1 MRVGYFQ
8 FAPRFGEAETN
19 LSKVL
24 SGLQE
29 AEADLIVLPELPFSG
44 YFFEDRKELAALAE
58 EPTHSATVDALAELC
73 QKRDFHLV
81 TGFTEKAGDKLYNS
95 ALLIGPEGLMHTY
108 RKLHL
113 FNTETEYFDPG
124 DTPLVTHE
132 IRGARIGIMVCYDWA
147 FPEAARSPRDA
158 SRCPTRTLQGADI
171 ICHPSNLVLPYGQQA
186 MQVRCLEN
194 SVYAITTN
202 RFGTDDRPRGSVTF
216 TGQSQIAGP
225 RGEIIHQAGQQRE
238 ELFITE
244 IDPTKARDKQI
255 APLNHLINDRR
266 PEFYTAVCK

>member
-1 MRVGYFQ
+1 MSLRVGYFQ
-8 FAPRFGEAETN
+8 FAPSFGEPETN
-19 LSKVL
+19 LSRVV
-24 SGLQE
+24 SGLQQ

-44 YFFEDRKELAALAE
+44 YLFEDRSELATLAE
-58 EPTHSATVDALAELC
+58 EPTHSATVDTLAELC

-81 TGFTEKAGDKLYNS
+81 TGFTERAGDKLYNS
-95 ALLIGPEGLMHTY
+95 ALLIGPQGLIHTY

-124 DTPLVTHE
+124 DTPLITHI
-132 IRGARIGIMVCYDWA
+132 IRGTRIGIMVCYDWA
-147 FPEAARSPRDA
+147 FPEVARSLA
-158 SRCPTRTLQGADI
+158 LQGADI
-171 ICHPSNLVLPYGQQA
+171 ICHPSNLVLPWGQQA

-202 RFGTDDRPRGSVTF
+202 RFGTDERPRGSVTF
-216 TGQSQIAGP
+216 TGHSQIAGP
-225 RGEIIHQAGQQRE
+225 RGEIIHSAGEQKE
-238 ELFITE
+238 ALFITE

-266 PEFYTAVCK
+266 PEFYSAVCK